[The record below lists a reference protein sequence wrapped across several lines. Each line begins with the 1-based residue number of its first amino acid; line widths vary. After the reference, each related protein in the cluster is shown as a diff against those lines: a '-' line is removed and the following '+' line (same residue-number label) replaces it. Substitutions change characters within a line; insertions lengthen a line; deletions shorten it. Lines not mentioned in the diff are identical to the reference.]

1 LQYFGQGTDT
11 PIKTLAQA
19 RSILSEVEAITDI
32 RAAFIYVSF
41 VPASVASQSV
51 ADNKSDELELLLVTS
66 QGRAIRKRIAGS
78 TRSQVIRVVRDFQS
92 KVTSSRSTNYLNSAK
107 QLYRW
112 LVTPLEADLQAADIQ
127 NLVFIMDKN
136 LRSIPL
142 AALHSGQE
150 FLVEKYSISLMPSL
164 TLTDSQ
170 HRDIRGYQVLAMG
183 ASQFTEQNP
192 LPAVPRGIPLPEA
205 LSNLGDKQLMHP
217 YYWAAFTLIGNPW

>member
-1 LQYFGQGTDT
+1 
-11 PIKTLAQA
+11 
-19 RSILSEVEAITDI
+19 
-32 RAAFIYVSF
+32 
-41 VPASVASQSV
+41 
-51 ADNKSDELELLLVTS
+51 
-66 QGRAIRKRIAGS
+66 
-78 TRSQVIRVVRDFQS
+78 
-92 KVTSSRSTNYLNSAK
+92 
-107 QLYRW
+107 
-112 LVTPLEADLQAADIQ
+112 
-127 NLVFIMDKN
+127 MDKN

-183 ASQFTEQNP
+183 TSQFTEQNP